1 MLPFYSHTAP
11 GRESD
16 LLKQEYDPQ
25 FCRENYTLK
34 AGPGSE
40 RKVYLGTPLMLDV
53 ATANLAAAAAAV
65 AGNTGNGTIALADPF
80 YTTVKAVRE
89 GRYTVRCT
97 TGGADA
103 TSKFQVEGP
112 DGRTIGEATGGA
124 AFAKQVKFTISGGGT
139 DFVAG
144 DSFVIDVAID
154 QEDPTNTRV
163 AWVPGDGEIIGLS
176 LRSTT
181 APDGVAVEGL
191 SLDRG
196 PAILSADKIVWPDGI
211 TATEKATGIEMLK
224 QINIIQR

>member
-1 MLPFYSHTAP
+1 MMPYYSHTAP

-25 FCRENYTLK
+25 FCREGYTLK
-34 AGPGSE
+34 AGSGAE
-40 RKVYLGTPLMLDV
+40 RKVVLGTPLMLDV

-65 AGNTGNGTIALADPF
+65 SGNTGNGTVALADPF
-80 YTTVKAVRE
+80 YTTVKAIQE
-89 GRYTVRCT
+89 GRYTLRCT

-112 DGRTIGEATGGA
+112 DGKTVGEATGGA

-139 DFVAG
+139 DFVVG

-154 QEDPTNTRV
+154 QEDPNNTRV
-163 AWVPGDGEIIGLS
+163 AWVPGDGDIVGLS
-176 LRSTT
+176 LRDTT
-181 APDGVAVEGL
+181 APDGVAVDGL

-196 PAILSADKIVWPDGI
+196 PAILAADKIVWPDAI
-211 TATEKATGIEMLK
+211 SATDKAAGIETLK
-224 QINIIQR
+224 KLGIIQR